1 MGTVHRLASHTKYI
15 HQNSLRMKAFVAVV
29 ASLVASAKAQ
39 VLLNPYHGGLFAG
52 APVTYTGAPIT
63 TVAAAPAAAPV
74 AYAGYPVAPLTQQF
88 HSQDEFGNVAHG
100 YNQLNAAAHTAG
112 NALVG
117 VSGAYS
123 YVDPNGDLQTTT
135 FVADG
140 LGYRV
145 KATNLPVA
153 PTFDP
158 ELPVAP
164 VDTAEVAAAKEA
176 HAAAVAEVAAR
187 EKRPT
192 PAATEPLVIPEL
204 KLAPYTYA
212 GAYAPYG
219 AYAHAPVFAGAY
231 AHAPFAPLAYNAP
244 LVAPAAPFKAVV
256 AAAPGAAEAT
266 LTKIKL
272 TPGHAIAYSLA

>member
-1 MGTVHRLASHTKYI
+1 MGTVHRLASHTKHI

-29 ASLVASAKAQ
+29 ASLAASAKAQ

-52 APVTYTGAPIT
+52 YTGAPLA
-63 TVAAAPAAAPV
+63 V
-74 AYAGYPVAPLTQQF
+74 AGYPVAPLTQQF

-100 YNQLNAAAHTAG
+100 YNRLGAAAHTAG
-112 NALVG
+112 NAL
-117 VSGAYS
+117 
-123 YVDPNGDLQTTT
+123 
-135 FVADG
+135 VADG

-158 ELPVAP
+158 ELPVAPTFDPELQVAP

-187 EKRPT
+187 EKRST

-256 AAAPGAAEAT
+256 AAAPGAAEST

>member
-187 EKRPT
+187 EKRST
-192 PAATEPLVIPEL
+192 PAATEPLVVPEL

-219 AYAHAPVFAGAY
+219 AYAHAP
-231 AHAPFAPLAYNAP
+231 FAPLAYNAP
-244 LVAPAAPFKAVV
+244 LVAPAAPLKAVF

-272 TPGHAIAYSLA
+272 NPGHAIAYIVD

>member
-1 MGTVHRLASHTKYI
+1 MGITVHRLASHTKHI

-29 ASLVASAKAQ
+29 ASLAASAKAQ

-52 APVTYTGAPIT
+52 YTGAPLA

-74 AYAGYPVAPLTQQF
+74 AAPVAVAGYPVAPLTQQF

-100 YNQLNAAAHTAG
+100 YNRLGAAAHTAG

-117 VSGAYS
+117 VTGAYS

-187 EKRPT
+187 EKRST
-192 PAATEPLVIPEL
+192 PAATEPLVVPEL

-219 AYAHAPVFAGAY
+219 AYAHAP
-231 AHAPFAPLAYNAP
+231 FAPLAYNAP
-244 LVAPAAPFKAVV
+244 LVAPAAPLKAVF
-256 AAAPGAAEAT
+256 AAAPG
-266 LTKIKL
+266 
-272 TPGHAIAYSLA
+272 